1 MARQI
6 ALLRA
11 INVGG
16 NRPVPMAQLRDLMA
30 ELGYS
35 DVKTY
40 VQSGNVVFTGPDD
53 EPEAV
58 ERRLASALADAFGF
72 EIPVMVRTRDELAAV
87 VDANPHRDI
96 ATEPKHHHVLFLASE
111 VDPERVADVD
121 REAFAPATFEL
132 RGRELYMWTPE
143 GIGRSD
149 LAKALSDKR
158 LGVAATA
165 RNWRTVE
172 KLLALADET
181 AQG

>member
-11 INVGG
+11 INVA
-16 NRPVPMAQLRDLMA
+16 NRQVPMAQLRDLMA
-30 ELGYS
+30 DLGYS

-53 EPEAV
+53 EPQAV

-87 VDANPHRDI
+87 VDANPLRDV
-96 ATEPKHHHVLFLASE
+96 ASEPARHHVLFLASE
-111 VDPERVADVD
+111 ADPERLGEIDL
-121 REAFAPATFEL
+121 EAFAPETFAL
-132 RGRELYMWTPE
+132 RGRELYLWTPG
-143 GIGRSD
+143 GIGRSP
-149 LAKALSDKR
+149 LAKELSDKR

-172 KLLALADET
+172 KLLALADE
-181 AQG
+181 AP